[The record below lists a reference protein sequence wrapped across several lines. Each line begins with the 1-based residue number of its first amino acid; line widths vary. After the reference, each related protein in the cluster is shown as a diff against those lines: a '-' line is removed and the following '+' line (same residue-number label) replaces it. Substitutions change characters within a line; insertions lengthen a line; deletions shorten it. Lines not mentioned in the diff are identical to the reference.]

1 MATNDRR
8 GQTLRHDDGALP
20 ASVWLDEPGDGRFGT
35 HHVQGWMLN
44 DGRYAVQVRGIE
56 FSKAVRGRKGA
67 TLWADALT
75 GNYLQVWLVPVEN
88 ESEGRKIVL
97 DLLALS
103 KAESSPE
110 ITIHRQQSNP
120 KKSGHL
126 DREGESTKSAGHTNT
141 PEILPSREWFDE
153 RGCFGVSICCAFQ
166 RERGSHIFQ
175 VADPRLFKLFGR
187 RKGAELKGTSAGC
200 FGPLRQYQLPIGSKT
215 KAVRIIKAALAT
227 LPDWEG
233 ET

>member
-1 MATNDRR
+1 MATNNRR

-20 ASVWLDEPGDGRFGT
+20 ASLWLDEPGDGRFGT
-35 HHVQGWMLN
+35 HEVQGWM
-44 DGRYAVQVRGIE
+44 DGDDRYAVQVRGIE
-56 FSKAVRGRKGA
+56 FSKAVRRRKGA
-67 TLWADALT
+67 KLMSDALT
-75 GNYLQVWLVPVEN
+75 GDYLQVWLVPVES

-103 KAESSPE
+103 KAECDPG
-110 ITIHRQQSNP
+110 ITIHRQQCSP
-120 KKSGHL
+120 KSSGHFYT
-126 DREGESTKSAGHTNT
+126 EGESPKSAGHTDT
-141 PEILPSREWFDE
+141 PESLPSREWFDD

-166 RERGSHIFQ
+166 REKGSHIFQ

-200 FGPLRQYQLPIGSKT
+200 FGPLRQYELPIGSKS
-215 KAVRIIKAALAT
+215 KAVRIVKAALAT

>member
-1 MATNDRR
+1 MAANNRR

-20 ASVWLDEPGDGRFGT
+20 ASLWLDEPGDGRFGT
-35 HHVQGWMLN
+35 HHVQGWMEG
-44 DGRYAVQVRGIE
+44 DRYAVQVRSIE
-56 FSKAVRGRKGA
+56 FSKAVRRRNGA
-67 TLWADALT
+67 KLWTDALT
-75 GNYLQVWLVPVEN
+75 GNYLQVWLVPVASEA
-88 ESEGRKIVL
+88 EGRKIVL

-103 KAESSPE
+103 KAQSGPE

-126 DREGESTKSAGHTNT
+126 DREGDSPKSAGHTDT
-141 PEILPSREWFDE
+141 PESLPSREWFDD

-166 RERGSHIFQ
+166 RERGSHFFQ

-187 RKGAELKGTSAGC
+187 RQGVELKGTSAGC
-200 FGPLRQYQLPIGSKT
+200 FGPLRQYRLPIGSKPR
-215 KAVRIIKAALAT
+215 AVRIIKAALAT